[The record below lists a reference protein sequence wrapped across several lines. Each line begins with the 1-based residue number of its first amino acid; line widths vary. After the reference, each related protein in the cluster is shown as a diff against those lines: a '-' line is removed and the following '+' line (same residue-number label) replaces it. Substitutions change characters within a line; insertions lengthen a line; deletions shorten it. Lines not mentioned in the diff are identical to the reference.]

1 MNRLNSGDRWQWLP
15 YAAVI
20 IAALPLMIGRDFT
33 PDNELRYLSIAD
45 EAIANGQIMA
55 FTNHGL
61 PYADKPPLYIWIV
74 MACRLVAGAHCMWLL
89 SIFSIVPALLCCAV
103 MQRWVALK
111 ERWSEAAA
119 WMLLTGVYFFG
130 LSVTLRM
137 DMLMTLFIVLAM
149 RSFWILHQNPQRTRQ
164 RWWFP
169 LWVFLAVFSKGPLGI
184 LVPLAGSAAFLLW
197 QKELRSFSRYW
208 GWRTW
213 VVLIA
218 LCGAWF
224 GGVALDGG
232 TDYLDNLLVHQTVG
246 RAVNA
251 FHHKRPFWY
260 YCVAFWYSM
269 APWSLATVATIIVGA
284 VRKKLGEP
292 LDRLLLSVS
301 AVTFIMLSCFSSKIQ
316 VYLLPIFPFLAFLGA
331 RLMKNSGNSQ
341 LPVRLCLAIP
351 ASALVIAAMAVDFA
365 GQWLIPEN
373 VLSVAVSAS
382 FPLIAGGIW
391 ALYKMFIPKRDIAV
405 GIRSMALG
413 IMGAVFVAGLSIASF
428 NGMLGYGNVAEAVKP
443 YLSENSTV
451 YTLGMKRSENMDAY
465 LGRPVIYADTMELH
479 PRLGDVVI
487 RRDPSDKRY
496 KIEIFRK

>member
-1 MNRLNSGDRWQWLP
+1 MNRSDSGYRLLP
-15 YAAVI
+15 YAAVLL
-20 IAALPLMIGRDFT
+20 AALPLMIGRDFT

-45 EAIANGQIMA
+45 EALANGQVMA
-55 FTNHGL
+55 FTNHGI

-74 MACRLVAGAHCMWLL
+74 MACRLIAGSHCMWLL
-89 SIFSIVPALLCCAV
+89 SLFSLVPAFICCAV
-103 MQRWVALK
+103 MQRWIALK
-111 ERWSEAAA
+111 ARWSKAGA
-119 WMLLTGVYFFG
+119 WMLMTGAYFFG

-149 RSFWILHQNPQRTRQ
+149 RSFWIQYCNPQRTQQ

-184 LVPLAGSAAFLLW
+184 LIPLAGSAAFLLW
-197 QKELRSFSRYW
+197 QKKLRTFGRYW

-232 TDYLDNLLVHQTVG
+232 TGYLDNLLVHQTVG

-269 APWSLATVATIIVGA
+269 APWSLAIVAAIIVGA
-284 VRKKLGEP
+284 VRKKLSEP

-331 RLMKNSGNSQ
+331 RLMQNAGGKQ
-341 LPVRLCLAIP
+341 LPVRVCLAIP
-351 ASALVIAAMAVDFA
+351 ALVFLFAPLAVDLA
-365 GQWLIPEN
+365 GSKLIPEN
-373 VLSVAVSAS
+373 VFGAAWRASFVLMAGGLWALSKMFLNGYSAS
-382 FPLIAGGIW
+382 A
-391 ALYKMFIPKRDIAV
+391 
-405 GIRSMALG
+405 GIRYIALG
-413 IMGAVFVAGLSIASF
+413 LMGAVFAAGLSIGSL
-428 NGMLGYGNVAEAVKP
+428 NNMLGYGKVARAAKPYVAE
-443 YLSENSTV
+443 NSIV
-451 YTLGMKRSENMDAY
+451 YTFGMNRSENMDAY
-465 LGRPVIYADTMELH
+465 LERPVVYADTLDIH
-479 PRLGDVVI
+479 PRPGDVVI
-487 RRDPSDKRY
+487 RQNPTDKSY
-496 KIEIFRK
+496 KIEIYR